1 MSKMIEV
8 SDHDYARIQD
18 AADAAGMP
26 LDTWV
31 IENLPLEGPAPVQ
44 KGEVPPGPDG
54 KPAKSM
60 YDLFA
65 GRVGVV
71 NSGGAERLSERHSE
85 VFGEILEEK
94 RRAGHL

>member
-1 MSKMIEV
+1 MSKTIEV

-44 KGEVPPGPDG
+44 KSEVPLGPDG
-54 KPAKSM
+54 KPARSM

-65 GRVGVV
+65 GRIGVV

-94 RRAGHL
+94 HRKGHL